1 MPILFFNCVMILAQA
16 ISMYFVYLSISNI
29 KSSIPFLLLF
39 YLNMLIGNFL
49 FGYFVFIPNIICLC
63 AYSYITNTVE
73 NKNLIYFYSVYS
85 IFSTSLFGYLF
96 VNIFDRFSAFGN
108 LFELNTTL
116 LNITLIPLFA
126 FLSNAFLIRLM
137 RPSLFFLQTHIDE
150 LNQNFLLFINITL
163 SICCTVQYLSYWL
176 EVQYF
181 NGNSPL
187 REYMILF
194 FILTIIFL
202 LRYLNFKTRQLDKQR
217 IQQLKDNQL
226 ADLTSYVQ
234 QIETMYGELRSFRH
248 DYQNVLISL
257 NESIKIKDLA
267 VIEDTYNTILN
278 KEGIVLEDEH
288 YSLAKLDNLKTL
300 PIKGIISTHVIQAW
314 QKNIPVHLEIDD
326 VIQDEPIDIL
336 DYVRITSILL
346 DNAIEA
352 AEKSENPFLTIVF
365 LKNAEDNEVK
375 LLIENSC
382 PNEVIDI
389 TKVFKK
395 GYSTKGKGRGLGL
408 ANVQTILQSYMNLS
422 LQTEFQTGVFRQV
435 LIIKEELP
443 R

>member
-1 MPILFFNCVMILAQA
+1 MLSLTVIFIIFVESYSQLFIYSQLTNKKIPMKITIILPLMSMVVYLFFNYLI
-16 ISMYFVYLSISNI
+16 FV
-29 KSSIPFLLLF
+29 
-39 YLNMLIGNFL
+39 
-49 FGYFVFIPNIICLC
+49 
-63 AYSYITNTVE
+63 TT
-73 NKNLIYFYSVYS
+73 LIYFLMVGKKLLKECNNMIWFYS
-85 IFSTSLFGYLF
+85 IYTIFSYAVFAYLMNSTILSLIGE
-96 VNIFDRFSAFGN
+96 NTFDQYMFLINMTISPAFSILCN
-108 LFELNTTL
+108 Y
-116 LNITLIPLFA
+116 I
-126 FLSNAFLIRLM
+126 LIRLIE
-137 RPSLFFLQTHIDE
+137 PSLSFLQKHQDNVNQFFLTLINVLLTLCCIIQFGNYFIEEYILKGENLIRKHI
-150 LNQNFLLFINITL
+150 IAI
-163 SICCTVQYLSYWL
+163 
-176 EVQYF
+176 
-181 NGNSPL
+181 
-187 REYMILF
+187 
-194 FILTIIFL
+194 FILVIVVLIV
-202 LRYLNFKTRQLDKQR
+202 YLNFKTRQLDKQR

-226 ADLTSYVQ
+226 ADLTSYFQ

-257 NESIKIKDLA
+257 NESIKTKDLA

-408 ANVQTILQSYMNLS
+408 ATVQTILQGYMNLS

>member
-1 MPILFFNCVMILAQA
+1 
-16 ISMYFVYLSISNI
+16 
-29 KSSIPFLLLF
+29 
-39 YLNMLIGNFL
+39 
-49 FGYFVFIPNIICLC
+49 
-63 AYSYITNTVE
+63 
-73 NKNLIYFYSVYS
+73 
-85 IFSTSLFGYLF
+85 
-96 VNIFDRFSAFGN
+96 
-108 LFELNTTL
+108 
-116 LNITLIPLFA
+116 
-126 FLSNAFLIRLM
+126 M

-257 NESIKIKDLA
+257 NESIKTKDLA

>member
-1 MPILFFNCVMILAQA
+1 MLSLTVIFIIFVESYSQLFIYSQLTNKKIPMKITIILPLMSMVVYLFFNYLI
-16 ISMYFVYLSISNI
+16 FV
-29 KSSIPFLLLF
+29 
-39 YLNMLIGNFL
+39 
-49 FGYFVFIPNIICLC
+49 
-63 AYSYITNTVE
+63 TT
-73 NKNLIYFYSVYS
+73 LIYFLMVGKKLLKECNNMIWFYS
-85 IFSTSLFGYLF
+85 IYTIFSYAVFAYLMNSTILSLIGE
-96 VNIFDRFSAFGN
+96 NTFDQYMFLINMTISPAFSILCN
-108 LFELNTTL
+108 Y
-116 LNITLIPLFA
+116 I
-126 FLSNAFLIRLM
+126 LIRLIE
-137 RPSLFFLQTHIDE
+137 PSLSFLQKHQDNVNQFFLTLINVLLTLCCIIQFGNYFIEEYILKGENLIRKHI
-150 LNQNFLLFINITL
+150 IT
-163 SICCTVQYLSYWL
+163 I
-176 EVQYF
+176 
-181 NGNSPL
+181 
-187 REYMILF
+187 
-194 FILTIIFL
+194 FILVIVVLIV
-202 LRYLNFKTRQLDKQR
+202 YLNFKTRQLDKQR

-257 NESIKIKDLA
+257 NESIKTKDLA

-352 AEKSENPFLTIVF
+352 VEKSENPFLTIVF

-408 ANVQTILQSYMNLS
+408 ATVQTILQGYMNLS

>member
-1 MPILFFNCVMILAQA
+1 M
-16 ISMYFVYLSISNI
+16 
-29 KSSIPFLLLF
+29 
-39 YLNMLIGNFL
+39 
-49 FGYFVFIPNIICLC
+49 
-63 AYSYITNTVE
+63 
-73 NKNLIYFYSVYS
+73 
-85 IFSTSLFGYLF
+85 
-96 VNIFDRFSAFGN
+96 
-108 LFELNTTL
+108 
-116 LNITLIPLFA
+116 
-126 FLSNAFLIRLM
+126 
-137 RPSLFFLQTHIDE
+137 QTHIDE

-257 NESIKIKDLA
+257 NESIKTKDLA

>member
-1 MPILFFNCVMILAQA
+1 MLSLTVIFIIFVESYSQLFIYSQLTNKKIPMKITIILPLMSMVVYLFFNYLI
-16 ISMYFVYLSISNI
+16 FV
-29 KSSIPFLLLF
+29 
-39 YLNMLIGNFL
+39 
-49 FGYFVFIPNIICLC
+49 
-63 AYSYITNTVE
+63 TT
-73 NKNLIYFYSVYS
+73 LIYFLMVGKKLLKECNNMIWFYS
-85 IFSTSLFGYLF
+85 IYTIFSYAVFAYLMNSTILSLIGE
-96 VNIFDRFSAFGN
+96 NTFDQYMFLINMTISPAFSILCN
-108 LFELNTTL
+108 Y
-116 LNITLIPLFA
+116 I
-126 FLSNAFLIRLM
+126 LIRLIE
-137 RPSLFFLQTHIDE
+137 PSLSFLQKHQDNVNQFFLTLINVLLTLCCIIQFGNYFIEEYILKGENLIRKHI
-150 LNQNFLLFINITL
+150 IAI
-163 SICCTVQYLSYWL
+163 
-176 EVQYF
+176 
-181 NGNSPL
+181 
-187 REYMILF
+187 
-194 FILTIIFL
+194 FILVIVVLIV
-202 LRYLNFKTRQLDKQR
+202 YLNFKTRQLDKQR

-257 NESIKIKDLA
+257 NESIKTKDLA

-408 ANVQTILQSYMNLS
+408 ATVQTILQGYMNLS

>member
-1 MPILFFNCVMILAQA
+1 MLSLTVIFIIFVESYSQLFIYSQLTNKKIPMKITIILPLMSMVVYLFFNYLI
-16 ISMYFVYLSISNI
+16 FV
-29 KSSIPFLLLF
+29 
-39 YLNMLIGNFL
+39 
-49 FGYFVFIPNIICLC
+49 
-63 AYSYITNTVE
+63 TT
-73 NKNLIYFYSVYS
+73 LIYFLMVGKKLLKECNNMIWFYS
-85 IFSTSLFGYLF
+85 IYTIFSYAVFAYLMNSTILSLIGE
-96 VNIFDRFSAFGN
+96 NTFDQYMFLINMTISPAFSILCN
-108 LFELNTTL
+108 Y
-116 LNITLIPLFA
+116 I
-126 FLSNAFLIRLM
+126 LIRLIE
-137 RPSLFFLQTHIDE
+137 PSLSFLQKHQDNVNQFFLTLINVLLTLCCIIQFGNYFIEEYILKGENLIRKHI
-150 LNQNFLLFINITL
+150 IAI
-163 SICCTVQYLSYWL
+163 
-176 EVQYF
+176 
-181 NGNSPL
+181 
-187 REYMILF
+187 
-194 FILTIIFL
+194 FILVIVVLIV
-202 LRYLNFKTRQLDKQR
+202 YLNFKTRQLDKQR

-257 NESIKIKDLA
+257 NESIKTKDLA
-267 VIEDTYNTILN
+267 VIEDTYNTIL

-352 AEKSENPFLTIVF
+352 AEKSENPFLTTVF

-408 ANVQTILQSYMNLS
+408 ATVQTILQGYMNLS

>member
-1 MPILFFNCVMILAQA
+1 MLSLTVIFIIFVESYSQLFIYSQLTNKKIPMKITIILPLMSMVVYLFFNYLIFVTTLIYFLMVGKKLLKECNNMIWFYSIYTIFSYAV
-16 ISMYFVYLSISNI
+16 FVYLMNSTILS
-29 KSSIPFLLLF
+29 
-39 YLNMLIGNFL
+39 LIGENTFDQYMFL
-49 FGYFVFIPNIICLC
+49 INMTISPAFSILC
-63 AYSYITNTVE
+63 NYI
-73 NKNLIYFYSVYS
+73 
-85 IFSTSLFGYLF
+85 
-96 VNIFDRFSAFGN
+96 
-108 LFELNTTL
+108 
-116 LNITLIPLFA
+116 
-126 FLSNAFLIRLM
+126 LIRLIE
-137 RPSLFFLQTHIDE
+137 PSLSFLQKHQDNVNQFFLTLINVLLTLCCIIQFGNYFIEEYILKGENLIRKHI
-150 LNQNFLLFINITL
+150 IAI
-163 SICCTVQYLSYWL
+163 
-176 EVQYF
+176 
-181 NGNSPL
+181 
-187 REYMILF
+187 
-194 FILTIIFL
+194 FILVIVVLIV
-202 LRYLNFKTRQLDKQR
+202 YLNFKTRQLDKQR

-257 NESIKIKDLA
+257 NESIKTKDLA

-408 ANVQTILQSYMNLS
+408 ATVQTILQGYMNLS

>member
-1 MPILFFNCVMILAQA
+1 MKITIILPLMSMVVYLFFNYLI
-16 ISMYFVYLSISNI
+16 FV
-29 KSSIPFLLLF
+29 
-39 YLNMLIGNFL
+39 
-49 FGYFVFIPNIICLC
+49 
-63 AYSYITNTVE
+63 TT
-73 NKNLIYFYSVYS
+73 LIYFLMVGKKLLKECNNMIWFYS
-85 IFSTSLFGYLF
+85 IYTIFSYAVFAYLMNSTILSLIGE
-96 VNIFDRFSAFGN
+96 NTFDQYMFLINMTISPAFSILCN
-108 LFELNTTL
+108 Y
-116 LNITLIPLFA
+116 I
-126 FLSNAFLIRLM
+126 LIRLIE
-137 RPSLFFLQTHIDE
+137 PSLSFLQKHQDNVNQFFLTLINVLLTLCCIIQFGNYFIEEYILKGENLIRKHI
-150 LNQNFLLFINITL
+150 IAI
-163 SICCTVQYLSYWL
+163 
-176 EVQYF
+176 
-181 NGNSPL
+181 
-187 REYMILF
+187 
-194 FILTIIFL
+194 FILVIVVLIV
-202 LRYLNFKTRQLDKQR
+202 YLNFKTRQLDKQR

-257 NESIKIKDLA
+257 NESIKTKDLA

-408 ANVQTILQSYMNLS
+408 ATVQTILQGYMNLS

>member
-1 MPILFFNCVMILAQA
+1 MLSLTVIFIIFVESYSQLFIYSQLTNKKIPMKITIILPLMSMVVYLFFNYLI
-16 ISMYFVYLSISNI
+16 FV
-29 KSSIPFLLLF
+29 
-39 YLNMLIGNFL
+39 
-49 FGYFVFIPNIICLC
+49 
-63 AYSYITNTVE
+63 TT
-73 NKNLIYFYSVYS
+73 LIYFLMVGKKLLKECNNMIWFYS
-85 IFSTSLFGYLF
+85 IYTIFSYAVFAYLMNSTILSLIGE
-96 VNIFDRFSAFGN
+96 NTFDQYMFLINMTISPAFSILCN
-108 LFELNTTL
+108 Y
-116 LNITLIPLFA
+116 I
-126 FLSNAFLIRLM
+126 LIRLIE
-137 RPSLFFLQTHIDE
+137 PSLSFLQKHQDNVNQFFLTLINVLLTLCCIIQFGNYFIEEYILKGENLIRKHI
-150 LNQNFLLFINITL
+150 IT
-163 SICCTVQYLSYWL
+163 I
-176 EVQYF
+176 
-181 NGNSPL
+181 
-187 REYMILF
+187 
-194 FILTIIFL
+194 FILVIVVLIV
-202 LRYLNFKTRQLDKQR
+202 YLNFKTRQLDKQR

-257 NESIKIKDLA
+257 NESIKTKDLA

-408 ANVQTILQSYMNLS
+408 ATVQTILQGYMNLS

>member
-1 MPILFFNCVMILAQA
+1 MLSLTVIFIIFVESYSQLFIYSQLTNKKIPMKITIILPLMSMVVYLFFNYLI
-16 ISMYFVYLSISNI
+16 FV
-29 KSSIPFLLLF
+29 
-39 YLNMLIGNFL
+39 
-49 FGYFVFIPNIICLC
+49 
-63 AYSYITNTVE
+63 TT
-73 NKNLIYFYSVYS
+73 LIYFLMIGKKILKECNNMIWFYS
-85 IFSTSLFGYLF
+85 IYTIFSYAVFAYLMNSTILSLIGEKT
-96 VNIFDRFSAFGN
+96 FDQYMFLINMTISPAFSILCN
-108 LFELNTTL
+108 Y
-116 LNITLIPLFA
+116 I
-126 FLSNAFLIRLM
+126 LIRLIE
-137 RPSLFFLQTHIDE
+137 PSLSFLQKHQDNVNQFFLT
-150 LNQNFLLFINITL
+150 LINILLTL
-163 SICCTVQYLSYWL
+163 CCVIQFGN
-176 EVQYF
+176 YF
-181 NGNSPL
+181 IE
-187 REYMILF
+187 EYILKGENLIRKHIIAI
-194 FILTIIFL
+194 FILVIVVLIV
-202 LRYLNFKTRQLDKQR
+202 YLNFKTRQLDKQR

-234 QIETMYGELRSFRH
+234 QIETMYSELRSFRH

-257 NESIKIKDLA
+257 NESIKTKDLA
-267 VIEDTYNTILN
+267 VIEYTYNTILN
-278 KEGIVLEDEH
+278 KEGIILQDEH

-352 AEKSENPFLTIVF
+352 GEKSENPFLNIVF
-365 LKNAEDNEVK
+365 LKNADDNEVK

-408 ANVQTILQSYMNLS
+408 ATVQTILQSYMNLS

>member
-1 MPILFFNCVMILAQA
+1 MLSLTVIFIIFVESYSQLFIYSQLTNKKIPMKITIILPLMSMVVYLFFNYLI
-16 ISMYFVYLSISNI
+16 FV
-29 KSSIPFLLLF
+29 
-39 YLNMLIGNFL
+39 
-49 FGYFVFIPNIICLC
+49 
-63 AYSYITNTVE
+63 TT
-73 NKNLIYFYSVYS
+73 LIYFLMVGKKLLKECNNMIWFYS
-85 IFSTSLFGYLF
+85 IYTIFSYAVFAYLMNSTILSLIGE
-96 VNIFDRFSAFGN
+96 NTFDQYMFLINMTISPAFSILCN
-108 LFELNTTL
+108 Y
-116 LNITLIPLFA
+116 I
-126 FLSNAFLIRLM
+126 LIRLIE
-137 RPSLFFLQTHIDE
+137 PSLSFLQKHQDNVNQFFLTLINVLLTLCWFGNYFIEEYILKGENLIRKHI
-150 LNQNFLLFINITL
+150 IAI
-163 SICCTVQYLSYWL
+163 
-176 EVQYF
+176 
-181 NGNSPL
+181 
-187 REYMILF
+187 
-194 FILTIIFL
+194 FILVIVVLIV
-202 LRYLNFKTRQLDKQR
+202 YLNFKTRQLDKQR

-257 NESIKIKDLA
+257 NESIKTKDLA

-408 ANVQTILQSYMNLS
+408 ATVQTILQGYMNLS